1 MASEPGE
8 AGGPPHGTTPGKPPA
23 GVPEAVREGARE
35 GVREGAADASP
46 AELSAP
52 ARVVARQRIR
62 FAHASVGGALD
73 AGRVAAAQPVERG
86 WAWGGA
92 TGRGVRVCVIDS
104 GVDSSHPAIGG
115 SAESY
120 VAEPD
125 TPAPGAR
132 WDVVPD
138 TAGDLAGH
146 GTACAGIIR
155 SLAPECELTSVRILG
170 SGLRGSGEALVR
182 ALEWAVER
190 RFAVVN
196 VSLSTRREEH
206 KERLHDLADAA
217 YFAGVTL
224 VSAAHNSPV
233 DSYPWRFPSVLSVG
247 AHAEPDPEYVEA
259 NPDPPVDLFARGV
272 AVEAPW
278 PGGGKRVVSGNSFA
292 APHVTGLCAR
302 ILERHPRF
310 RTPELRHVLTATAGN
325 LRRSQG

>member
-1 MASEPGE
+1 MPEPPYE
-8 AGGPPHGTTPGKPPA
+8 PA
-23 GVPEAVREGARE
+23 E
-35 GVREGAADASP
+35 GVAPDGAAP
-46 AELSAP
+46 A
-52 ARVVARQRIR
+52 ARRTIR
-62 FAHASVGGALD
+62 FAHASRGGSLD
-73 AGRVAAAQPVERG
+73 PGRVAAAHPVERD
-86 WAWGGA
+86 WAWGGT

-104 GVDSSHPAIGG
+104 GVDGAHPAIGG
-115 SAESY
+115 SAEAY
-120 VAEPD
+120 AAEPD
-125 TPAPGAR
+125 SAEPGAR
-132 WDVVPD
+132 WNVVPD
-138 TAGDLAGH
+138 TEGDLAGH

-170 SGLRGSGEALVR
+170 PRLRGSGEALVR
-182 ALEWAVER
+182 ALEWALER

-196 VSLSTRREEH
+196 VSLSTRREQH

-247 AHAEPDPEYVEA
+247 AHGEPDPEYVEA

-272 AVEAPW
+272 GVEAPW